1 MVVGV
6 GCLLPKPEKVFHFW
20 IIPLQYGDITKRKQ
34 KRGSVQR
41 RQAANSAI
49 SDLPIMRF
57 LWRNVL
63 LLTFLALAISGM
75 LSVYYYFSP
84 AGGTAEVVAAGSLAG
99 GLSAPLTKPKPAV
112 PVGQRLAQSPGPL
125 RIGIISGHRGNDSGA
140 VCADGLT
147 EAEVVEAIAMRVV
160 SALEARRI
168 RADLLDE
175 FDPRLNGYT
184 ATALVSIHAD
194 SCDFVNDMATGYKVA
209 GSSYT
214 DSTRLSI
221 CVEEAYTRETQ
232 LPYHA
237 NTITP
242 HMTDYHAFRE
252 IAPGVPAIIIETGFL
267 NLDRE
272 FLTQRPDVA
281 AQAISNGILCY
292 VGEVQGGAR

>member
-1 MVVGV
+1 MP
-6 GCLLPKPEKVFHFW
+6 LL
-20 IIPLQYGDITKRKQ
+20 
-34 KRGSVQR
+34 
-41 RQAANSAI
+41 
-49 SDLPIMRF
+49 RF

-63 LLTFLALAISGM
+63 LLIFLAVAGSGM
-75 LSVYYYFSP
+75 LAVYYYFSP

-99 GLSAPLTKPKPAV
+99 GLSAPLTKPLPAV
-112 PVGQRLAQSPGPL
+112 PVAQRLTQSPGPL

-147 EAEVVEAIAMRVV
+147 EAQVVEDIATRVIA
-160 SALEARRI
+160 ALQERSI

-175 FDPRLNGYT
+175 FDPRLQGYT

-194 SCDFVNDMATGYKVA
+194 SCDYINDLATGYKVA
-209 GSSYT
+209 GSAYT

-221 CVEEAYTRETQ
+221 CVEEAYTRDTQ

-252 IAPGVPAIIIETGFL
+252 IAVGVAAIIIETGFL

-272 FLTQRPDVA
+272 FLTQRSDVA
-281 AQAISNGILCY
+281 AKAISDGILCY

>member
-1 MVVGV
+1 
-6 GCLLPKPEKVFHFW
+6 
-20 IIPLQYGDITKRKQ
+20 
-34 KRGSVQR
+34 
-41 RQAANSAI
+41 
-49 SDLPIMRF
+49 MRF

-63 LLTFLALAISGM
+63 LLIFLAVAASGM
-75 LSVYYYFSP
+75 LAVYYYFSP

-99 GLSAPLTKPKPAV
+99 GLSAPLIKPVPAV
-112 PVGQRLAQSPGPL
+112 PVAQRLAQSPGPL

-147 EAEVVEAIAMRVV
+147 EAQVVEDIATQVIADLQERG
-160 SALEARRI
+160 I

-175 FDPRLNGYT
+175 FDPRLNGYS

-194 SCDFVNDMATGYKVA
+194 SCDYVNDLATGFKIA

-214 DSTRLSI
+214 DSSRLSI
-221 CVEEAYTRETQ
+221 CVEEAYTRDTQ

-252 IAPGVPAIIIETGFL
+252 IAPGVPAIILETGFL
-267 NLDRE
+267 NLDRD
-272 FLTQRPDVA
+272 FLTRRADVA
-281 AQAISNGILCY
+281 AKAVSDGILCY
-292 VGEVQGGAR
+292 IGEVPGDAP